1 MDKLVDL
8 DKERLIALNV
18 LIRQKEQ
25 IAKAYNKKFK
35 LKAFTVGDYVSKVI
49 LLVDQNDKALG
60 KWSPN

>member
-25 IAKAYNKKFK
+25 IGKAYNKKFK